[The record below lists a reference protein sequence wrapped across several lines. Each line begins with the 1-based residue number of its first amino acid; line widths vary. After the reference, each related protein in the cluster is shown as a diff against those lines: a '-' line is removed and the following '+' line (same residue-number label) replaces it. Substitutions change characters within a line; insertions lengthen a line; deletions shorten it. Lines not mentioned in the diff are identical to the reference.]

1 MPRLSSPR
9 QSRPG
14 TWFAGVQGRAVLASE
29 WPDVAQAPAERPGI
43 AVLCA
48 STMPRPKGWAQA
60 TQGLGIWLHW
70 IGNQYDGDLRCAD
83 EWPLVNESV
92 GTVVLQHAVDCGAD
106 WDSQLSEAERVLV
119 PGGRLWVFALN
130 PLSPYRRLW
139 WREGL
144 QAVEPFTWR
153 RRLRLHGLEPD
164 AVAEGIG
171 PGWAVRPVHGL
182 QVGAGARAAYRLR
195 AEKRR
200 VPMTPLRSRGASP
213 VPVLDRA

>member
-1 MPRLSSPR
+1 MPRPSSPR
-9 QSRPG
+9 QSRPEA
-14 TWFAGVQGRAVLASE
+14 WFAGVQGRAVLASE
-29 WPDVAQAPAERPGI
+29 WPDLVLAPAERPGI
-43 AVLCA
+43 AVLCVSA
-48 STMPRPKGWAQA
+48 MPRPKGWTQA
-60 TQGLGIWLHW
+60 TQGHGVWLHAH
-70 IGNQYDGDLRCAD
+70 GSGYGGDLRCGQ

-92 GTVVLQHAVDCGAD
+92 GTVVLQHAADCGAD

-119 PGGRLWVFALN
+119 PGGRVWLFALN

-153 RRLRLHGLEPD
+153 RRLRAHGLEPD

-171 PGWAVRPVHGL
+171 PGWAARPAPGL

-195 AEKRR
+195 GEKRR
-200 VPMTPLRSRGASP
+200 IPLTPARARRAP
-213 VPVLDRA
+213 VVPVLDRA